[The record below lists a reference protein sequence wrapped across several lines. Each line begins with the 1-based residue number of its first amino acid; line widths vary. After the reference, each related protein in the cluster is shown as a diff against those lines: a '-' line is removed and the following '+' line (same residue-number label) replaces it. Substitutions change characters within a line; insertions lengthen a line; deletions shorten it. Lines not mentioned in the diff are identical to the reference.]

1 MLPGRSST
9 GSPHVCVGFFW
20 VLWLPSTSQK
30 SCMWVEWSGL
40 AMINCPWLVMCAL
53 RCTGV
58 PFRVRVCVCVCV
70 GLAPS
75 VPTISFGPTVY
86 PTHGHR
92 GAWSQSQGSWGTSQ
106 GTLWTGCQLILGY
119 NRTHFHTLW
128 TTWNCQ
134 FGNQPTVHV
143 YGPGGRKRPKR
154 WEERASSAHT
164 EHEANVLTTKPP
176 YPINI
181 QSNELLIYFYYT
193 SRDRR
198 PKHAGVGKGHGY
210 E

>member
-1 MLPGRSST
+1 MHVGGVERTGYDKLPVVGN
-9 GSPHVCVGFFW
+9 VCPEMHWRPIQG
-20 VLWLPSTSQK
+20 
-30 SCMWVEWSGL
+30 
-40 AMINCPWLVMCAL
+40 A
-53 RCTGV
+53 
-58 PFRVRVCVCVCV
+58 CVCV

-119 NRTHFHTLW
+119 NCTHFHTLW

-154 WEERASSAHT
+154 WEEHASSAHT